1 MVKIDNMIKTYEGKG
16 NHTEVLKNISLEVKQ
31 GEFLAIMG
39 KSGCGK
45 TTLLNIIGL
54 IDSFNE
60 GNYLLNGLNVKDF
73 KASEMAKIRRDN
85 IGYVYQAFNL
95 INELNCE
102 DNVSLTLGYA
112 GIRSTERK
120 ARAHQLLESVGLKDK
135 FKAYPSQ
142 LSGGQ
147 KQRVAIARAIS
158 NSPALILADEPTGN
172 LDYNSG
178 IEIMELLQKLNANGT
193 TIIMVTHD
201 EEFAGYATKRIDMK
215 DGVFINSFESHQ

>member
-1 MVKIDNMIKTYEGKG
+1 MVKIENMIKTYESKG
-16 NHTEVLKNISLEVKQ
+16 NCTEVLKRISLEVKE
-31 GEFLAIMG
+31 GDFLAIMG

-54 IDSFNE
+54 IDTFNE
-60 GNYLLNGLNVKDF
+60 GDYLLNGLDVKNF

-95 INELNCE
+95 IDELNCE

-112 GIRSTERK
+112 GVKTAERK
-120 ARAHQLLESVGLKDK
+120 KRAHQLLESVGLKDK

-158 NSPALILADEPTGN
+158 NNPALILADEPTGN

-178 IEIMELLQKLNANGT
+178 IEIMELLQELNTKGT

-201 EEFAGYATKRIDMK
+201 EEFAGYATQRIDMK
-215 DGVFINSFESHQ
+215 DGVFLKASV

>member
-1 MVKIDNMIKTYEGKG
+1 MVKIENMIKTYESKG
-16 NHTEVLKNISLEVKQ
+16 NCTEVLKRISLEVKE
-31 GEFLAIMG
+31 GDFLAIMG

-54 IDSFNE
+54 IDTFNE
-60 GNYLLNGLNVKDF
+60 GDYLLNGLDVKNF

-95 INELNCE
+95 IDELNCE

-112 GIRSTERK
+112 GVKTAERK
-120 ARAHQLLESVGLKDK
+120 KRAHQLLESVGLKDK

-158 NSPALILADEPTGN
+158 NNPALILADEPTGN

-178 IEIMELLQKLNANGT
+178 IEIMELLQELNTKGT

-215 DGVFINSFESHQ
+215 DGIFLNASV

>member
-1 MVKIDNMIKTYEGKG
+1 MIQIENLVKTYENKE
-16 NHTEVLKNISLEVKQ
+16 NRTEVLKGISLEVNE

-45 TTLLNIIGL
+45 TTLLNIMGL
-54 IDSFNE
+54 IDTFS
-60 GNYLLNGLNVKDF
+60 GGSYLFSGQDVRGLKPADT
-73 KASEMAKIRRDN
+73 ARIRRDN

-95 INELNCE
+95 IDELNCE

-112 GIRSTERK
+112 GVKSAERK
-120 ARAHQLLESVGLKDK
+120 KRARELLESVGLGDK
-135 FKAYPSQ
+135 LRSYPSQ

-158 NSPALILADEPTGN
+158 NHPALILADEPTGN

-178 IEIMELLQKLNANGT
+178 IEIMELLQRLNREGS

-201 EEFAGYATKRIDMK
+201 EEFAGYASRRIHMK
-215 DGVFINSFESHQ
+215 DGVFLGAE

>member
-1 MVKIDNMIKTYEGKG
+1 M
-16 NHTEVLKNISLEVKQ
+16 
-31 GEFLAIMG
+31 
-39 KSGCGK
+39 
-45 TTLLNIIGL
+45 
-54 IDSFNE
+54 
-60 GNYLLNGLNVKDF
+60 
-73 KASEMAKIRRDN
+73 
-85 IGYVYQAFNL
+85 
-95 INELNCE
+95 
-102 DNVSLTLGYA
+102 
-112 GIRSTERK
+112 
-120 ARAHQLLESVGLKDK
+120 
-135 FKAYPSQ
+135 
-142 LSGGQ
+142 SGGQ

>member
-1 MVKIDNMIKTYEGKG
+1 MIKINNLVKTYENKEMK
-16 NHTEVLKNISLEVKQ
+16 TEVLKGISLEVDE
-31 GEFLAIMG
+31 GDFVAIMG

-54 IDSFNE
+54 IDTFND
-60 GNYLLNGLNVKDF
+60 GYYAFNDVDIKQL
-73 KASEMAKIRRDN
+73 KASDMARIRRDR

-95 INELNCE
+95 IDELNCE

-112 GIRSTERK
+112 GMKSAARK
-120 ARAHQLLESVGLKDK
+120 VRAQELLKAVDLGDK
-135 FKAYPSQ
+135 CRVYPSQ

-158 NSPALILADEPTGN
+158 NNPALILADEPTGN
-172 LDYNSG
+172 LDYKSG
-178 IEIMELLQKLNANGT
+178 IEIMELLRKLNREGT

-201 EEFAGYATKRIDMK
+201 EEFAGYATRRIDMK
-215 DGVFINSFESHQ
+215 DGVFQDTDK